1 MTTIVGGVDIESTG
15 LDFTSG
21 HKIIEIESI
30 TKLFGMKVIAKGE
43 TAAAALEVEE
53 TGTTFEENSKIKA
66 EEIMKVTGMPAIAD
80 DSGLMVEALGGAP
93 GVYSAR
99 FAGEH
104 ATDEENNEKLMSLME
119 GIPDGRR
126 QAKFVS
132 VITLMYPDGRI
143 LTARGE
149 CPGTIGRVPEGTNGF
164 GYDPLFLPEGYS
176 VTYAQLT
183 AEEKNRISHRAK
195 ALEILRRRLESEE

>member
-1 MTTIVGGVDIESTG
+1 MNKNFKDTTIVAATG
-15 LDFTSG
+15 NR

-30 TKLFGMKVIAKGE
+30 TKLFGMKV
-43 TAAAALEVEE
+43 EE
-53 TGTTFEENSKIKA
+53 IGTTFEENSKIKA

>member
-1 MTTIVGGVDIESTG
+1 MNKNFKDTTIVAATG
-15 LDFTSG
+15 NR

-119 GIPDGRR
+119 EIPDGRR

-164 GYDPLFLPEGYS
+164 GYDPLFLP
-176 VTYAQLT
+176 
-183 AEEKNRISHRAK
+183 
-195 ALEILRRRLESEE
+195 

>member
-1 MTTIVGGVDIESTG
+1 MNKNFKDTTIVAATG
-15 LDFTSG
+15 NR

-53 TGTTFEENSKIKA
+53 TGTTFEENSKIN
-66 EEIMKVTGMPAIAD
+66 AD

>member
-1 MTTIVGGVDIESTG
+1 
-15 LDFTSG
+15 
-21 HKIIEIESI
+21 
-30 TKLFGMKVIAKGE
+30 MKV
-43 TAAAALEVEE
+43 
-53 TGTTFEENSKIKA
+53 S
-66 EEIMKVTGMPAIAD
+66 GMPAIAD

-119 GIPDGRR
+119 EIPDGRR

-132 VITLMYPDGRI
+132 VITLMYPYGRI

>member
-1 MTTIVGGVDIESTG
+1 MKKNFKDTTIVAATG
-15 LDFTSG
+15 NR